1 MKEGCKFTL
10 PVYKDQT
17 SAPNYGILAAIG
29 DTVTLVIAND
39 DGVETTRDVV
49 LTGVGNR
56 GREIFWDTS
65 TTNNLR
71 TEDVVRVGAEHQYNC
86 PGPQT
91 WTVTLTE
98 LNGSTVAAKVVTLS
112 LNGVPYNI
120 NVTEAAI
127 GNGITATFITELVA
141 TINSLIAGIGTAS
154 AVLTGTAGSQV
165 LTLRFTGILQRPNGI
180 SVAGLTAGTFTLAV

>member
-180 SVAGLTAGTFTLAV
+180 SVAGLTAGTFTLVV